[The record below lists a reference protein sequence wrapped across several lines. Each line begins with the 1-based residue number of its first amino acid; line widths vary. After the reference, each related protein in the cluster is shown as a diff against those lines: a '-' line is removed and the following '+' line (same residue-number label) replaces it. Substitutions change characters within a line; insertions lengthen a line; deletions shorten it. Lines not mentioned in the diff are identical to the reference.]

1 VFALDTSG
9 SVGQLNV
16 QEMVGFLEQLINS
29 LNVNANDT
37 DPTVSR
43 IGLLTYADTAT
54 IQFQLNTYRKR
65 TEILQAINVPYS
77 GGTTNAA
84 DAIRLASTYLSN
96 IFVLYTSISLSL
108 TLEWETSLKLSLR
121 SEYTN

>member
-9 SVGQLNV
+9 SIGQSNV

-43 IGLLTYADTAT
+43 IGVLTYADSAT
-54 IQFQLNTYRKR
+54 IQFQLNTFRKR
-65 TEILQAINVPYS
+65 TAILQGIHVRYS

-84 DAIRLASTYLSN
+84 DAIRWAYTDCVTDLSN
-96 IFVLYTSISLSL
+96 IFMYTSVS
-108 TLEWETSLKLSLR
+108 R
-121 SEYTN
+121 